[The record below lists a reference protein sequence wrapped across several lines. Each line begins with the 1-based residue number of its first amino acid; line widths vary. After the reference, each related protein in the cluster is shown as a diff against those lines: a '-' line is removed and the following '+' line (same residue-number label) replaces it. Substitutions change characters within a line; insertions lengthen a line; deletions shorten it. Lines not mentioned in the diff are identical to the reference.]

1 MTFTSL
7 VQPIV
12 FFVLMAEVLGATAGG
27 AVAQSVQSDVS
38 YVTYLT
44 PAMIIQSALAAAA
57 VSGIGP
63 VDRIETGISTRR

>member
-12 FFVLMAEVLGATAGG
+12 FFVLMAEVLGAIVGG
-27 AVAQSVQSDVS
+27 ALAQSGAGDVT

-44 PAMIIQSALAAAA
+44 PAIVIQSALAAAA
-57 VSGIGP
+57 VAGI
-63 VDRIETGISTRR
+63 